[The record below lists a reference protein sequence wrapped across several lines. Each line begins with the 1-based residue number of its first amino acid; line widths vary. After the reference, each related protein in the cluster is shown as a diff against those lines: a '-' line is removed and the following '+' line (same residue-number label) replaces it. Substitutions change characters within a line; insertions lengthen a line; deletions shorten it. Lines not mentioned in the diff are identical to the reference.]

1 MERVVYWISLIMSAL
16 QIITNNLI
24 SLAFQPLYFILQ
36 IIQNI
41 SDLLNPE
48 TEQTEDNA
56 EVQPQVTVYPSTNE
70 GKYAEEVDYPA
81 CQEQHIGFKINQAE
95 KEELDKIKE
104 ELNK

>member
-1 MERVVYWISLIMSAL
+1 MEKVVYWISLIMSAL

-36 IIQNI
+36 TIQNI

-48 TEQTEDNA
+48 TEQTEENA
-56 EVQPQVTVYPSTNE
+56 AVQPQVTVYPSANE
-70 GKYAEEVDYPA
+70 GKYAEYVDYPA
-81 CQEQHIGFKINQAE
+81 CQEQHIGFKINPKEQ
-95 KEELDKIKE
+95 EELDKIKE